1 MNIITCYNFYIIS
14 QGEVSDIETKSN
26 KITRIVFKNGD
37 AINADMFLVAAGL
50 DTFII

>member
-1 MNIITCYNFYIIS
+1 MPFSIIS
-14 QGEVSDIETKSN
+14 QGEVSDIKTESN
-26 KITRIVFKNGD
+26 KITRIVLKTGD